1 MMIVMYEMNKEMN
14 LVILQRAIEGFNG
27 VRLYLEEENDEF
39 ITQYDFL
46 VSEESIELWVS
57 IKENTPGAMW
67 LSDELESVFYW
78 EDLPTR
84 YKEILGVK

>member
-1 MMIVMYEMNKEMN
+1 MIVMYEMNKEMN
-14 LVILQRAIEGFNG
+14 LVILQRAIEHFNG

-78 EDLPTR
+78 EELPMR

>member
-1 MMIVMYEMNKEMN
+1 MIMMYEMNKEMN
-14 LVILQRAIEGFNG
+14 LVVLQKAIERFNG
-27 VRLYLEEENDEF
+27 VRLYLEEVSDDF

-67 LSDELESVFYW
+67 FSDELESVFYW
-78 EDLPTR
+78 EELPAR